1 MNLRNK
7 REMLGQKIKAE
18 VDLDRLTD
26 LLANDYL
33 MQQAAQ
39 ELKESVE
46 DAERGQA
53 WQKARLKEKTL

>member
-1 MNLRNK
+1 
-7 REMLGQKIKAE
+7 MLVQKIKAE
-18 VDLDRLTD
+18 VDIDRLTE

-46 DAERGQA
+46 DAERG
-53 WQKARLKEKTL
+53 